1 VARKIPGWD
10 KCVMQS
16 EPNPALKLTW
26 SLYQHFIFPN
36 TFTPLSKNRAGLTEK
51 KKTGAQNCPPMFP
64 GKRNKSII
72 PDSYTKGLTTTS
84 LGNDI
89 KTRAVFS
96 FQIWSAKVY

>member
-51 KKTGAQNCPPMFP
+51 KRLVHKIAPPCSQ
-64 GKRNKSII
+64 GKEIN
-72 PDSYTKGLTTTS
+72 P
-84 LGNDI
+84 
-89 KTRAVFS
+89 
-96 FQIWSAKVY
+96 